1 MDYSGGWG
9 EPTLFCLCF
18 SQEILPYSAA
28 DAYRDRFGLRLS
40 PSLIKGQRK
49 MKRVILIA
57 LLLAVVVFQSLKAA
71 AQEPIN
77 IGVFIPMTGSV
88 AAFGQ
93 MEWLGI
99 QTAHNM
105 TDRVLGRK
113 VKLVLEDSKS
123 DPTEAADAVERLI
136 KEHKVVGIIG
146 GSTSAEALAGGSIA
160 EKYGIPMISPSAT
173 NPLVTRDKKYVFR
186 ACFDDSFQSQ
196 AAARQAR
203 IAMGAR
209 TAAVIVDIAQADY
222 SVGLGN
228 LFLKAFG
235 EMGGKVLLTAYIQ
248 TGDRDFRSQ
257 LSEVQA
263 ANPEI
268 IYAPNYYTEDAL
280 LAKQIKE
287 LGIKAPILMADGA
300 HVSELIRDGGKA
312 VEGVYLTSHFSLEAV
327 STNLGRRFVARF
339 KKKYERD
346 ADGFAALGAD
356 AYFILTGAIGR
367 AKSTEG
373 AEIRAALTAM
383 KNYKGVTGAIK
394 IEDDGKTVKRLVID
408 RVQNG
413 RFTYVTTV
421 NP

>member
-1 MDYSGGWG
+1 M
-9 EPTLFCLCF
+9 TRAIQF
-18 SQEILPYSAA
+18 
-28 DAYRDRFGLRLS
+28 
-40 PSLIKGQRK
+40 
-49 MKRVILIA
+49 A
-57 LLLAVVVFQSLKAA
+57 LLLALVVFQSLTAA

-77 IGVFIPMTGSV
+77 LGVLLPMTGSV

-99 QTAHNM
+99 QTAHKM
-105 TDRVLGRK
+105 TDKVLGRK

-123 DPTEAADAVERLI
+123 DQTEAADAVERLI
-136 KEHKVVGIIG
+136 REHKVSGIIG
-146 GSTSAEALAGGSIA
+146 GTTSAEALAGGSIA

-173 NPLVTRDKKYVFR
+173 NLLVTRDKKYVFR

-203 IAMGAR
+203 IAMGAG

-228 LFLKAFG
+228 LFLKAFR

-263 ANPEI
+263 ANPDI

-300 HVSELIRDGGKA
+300 QVPELIRDGGKA

-327 STNLGRRFVARF
+327 NTNLGQRFVAKF

-346 ADGFAALGAD
+346 ADGFGALGAD

-373 AEIRAALTAM
+373 SKIRTALTEM
-383 KNYKGVTGAIK
+383 KNYQGVTGAIK
-394 IEDDGKTVKRLVID
+394 IEEDGKTIKRLVIN

>member
-1 MDYSGGWG
+1 M
-9 EPTLFCLCF
+9 TRAIQF
-18 SQEILPYSAA
+18 
-28 DAYRDRFGLRLS
+28 
-40 PSLIKGQRK
+40 
-49 MKRVILIA
+49 A
-57 LLLAVVVFQSLKAA
+57 LLLALVVFQSLTAA

-77 IGVFIPMTGSV
+77 LGVLLPMTGSV

-99 QTAHNM
+99 QTAHDM
-105 TDRVLGRK
+105 AEKVLGSK
-113 VKLVLEDSKS
+113 VNLVLEDSKS
-123 DPTEAADAVERLI
+123 DQTEAADAVERLI
-136 KEHKVVGIIG
+136 REHKVSGIIG
-146 GSTSAEALAGGSIA
+146 GTTSAEALAGGSIA

-173 NPLVTRDKKYVFR
+173 NLLVTRDKKYVFR

-203 IAMGAR
+203 IAMGAG

>member
-1 MDYSGGWG
+1 M
-9 EPTLFCLCF
+9 TRAIQF
-18 SQEILPYSAA
+18 
-28 DAYRDRFGLRLS
+28 
-40 PSLIKGQRK
+40 
-49 MKRVILIA
+49 A
-57 LLLAVVVFQSLKAA
+57 LLFALVVFQSLTAA

-77 IGVFIPMTGSV
+77 LGVLLPMTGSV

-99 QTAHNM
+99 QTAHKM
-105 TDRVLGRK
+105 TDKVLGRK

-123 DPTEAADAVERLI
+123 DQTEAADAVERLI
-136 KEHKVVGIIG
+136 REHKVSGIIG
-146 GSTSAEALAGGSIA
+146 GTTSAEALAGGSIA

-173 NPLVTRDKKYVFR
+173 NLLVTRDKKYVFR

-203 IAMGAR
+203 IAMGAG

-263 ANPEI
+263 ANPDI

-280 LAKQIKE
+280 LAKQIRE

-300 HVSELIRDGGKA
+300 QVPELIRDGGKA

-327 STNLGRRFVARF
+327 NTNLGHRFVAKF

-346 ADGFAALGAD
+346 ADGFGALGAD

-373 AEIRAALTAM
+373 SKIRTALTEM
-383 KNYKGVTGAIK
+383 KNYQGVTGAIK
-394 IEDDGKTVKRLVID
+394 IEEDGKTIKRLVIN